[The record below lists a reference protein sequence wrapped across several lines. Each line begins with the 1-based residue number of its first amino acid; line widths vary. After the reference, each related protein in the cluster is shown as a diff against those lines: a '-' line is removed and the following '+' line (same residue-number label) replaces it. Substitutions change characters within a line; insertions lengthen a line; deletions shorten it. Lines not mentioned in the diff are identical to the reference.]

1 MWICLNNSF
10 VSIVENEH
18 NHDLVWVRSRQ
29 YDHLINFIDNTEG
42 VDVKTIAE
50 TPKRDYRYRISID
63 KFTLSKILAKS
74 VHKINYSNFK
84 NSVPFENGD
93 LYMMY
98 SDFWHTSIKYLDPS
112 WNSRH

>member
-10 VSIVENEH
+10 VSIVENEKDK
-18 NHDLVWVRSRQ
+18 NTVWVRSRQ
-29 YDHLINFIDNTEG
+29 YDHLINFIDKMEG
-42 VDVKTIAE
+42 VNIKNITE

-63 KFTLSKILAKS
+63 KFTLSKILAKA
-74 VHKINYSNFK
+74 VCKIDYSNFK
-84 NSVPFENGD
+84 NSVPLQHGD

-98 SDFWHTSIKYLDPS
+98 SNFWHTSVQYLDPS